1 MREDKPGGKK
11 ARPEET
17 DKRILA
23 QREMRSRPPRPGEP
37 EGETKP
43 EDGIVEMDGGFML
56 TTSEIL
62 DFAEGTDSLV

>member
-1 MREDKPGGKK
+1 MREDKPADKE
-11 ARPEET
+11 ARPEER

-23 QREMRSRPPRPGEP
+23 QQTVIRRPPRPKEPGGEA
-37 EGETKP
+37 KP
-43 EDGIVEMDGGFML
+43 EDGVVEMEGGFML

>member
-1 MREDKPGGKK
+1 MREKKPGEKK

-23 QREMRSRPPRPGEP
+23 QRLVFSTPPGPKKP

-43 EDGIVEMDGGFML
+43 EAGIVEMDGGFML

-62 DFAEGTDSLV
+62 DFSEGTDSTD